1 MTGDI
6 SLNNPLQYCEGGQV
20 LVIHSTWVSRV
31 LLINEGRVLSVKKN
45 DFSILSSG
53 RCRKQVISLSLFN
66 EYITTPSFQMSY
78 NI

>member
-6 SLNNPLQYCEGGQV
+6 YNPLQYCEGGQV

-31 LLINEGRVLSVKKN
+31 LLINEGRVLSVKN